1 MRAKNVL
8 PFRLNDGGRDNGAK
22 QSSRRP
28 ADLGLVPGHSVLVL
42 ELGQIR

>member
-28 ADLGLVPGHSVLVL
+28 ADLGLVPEQGVL
-42 ELGQIR
+42 ELGLG